1 MKYPLKVHL
10 EMALLNSLEDGGS
23 LNHYSVVG
31 TRGTYRAHGNEAC
44 SAGIRSE
51 VKVGTPEYVVMKT
64 IYNYR
69 NRGTKFN
76 KEYLNWLLT
85 SSPLSHIYL
94 TESVEELEELGSIVI
109 DCKTPANLL
118 IIAMQAFRY
127 LWEFPFFINTWEKL
141 VELGL
146 DPDYAFVA
154 VHHTSL
160 KGELS
165 SIGGGNSNHHIFPST
180 IPAKTLL
187 RFKELSL
194 AREEPPFSSA
204 FKYEGVQY
212 TWKSSG
218 VSLHEA
224 LSRNI
229 MKGKGKVDHAFG
241 SSEVTKVDNPYEQL
255 FNAVKYILE
264 EL

>member
-10 EMALLNSLEDGGS
+10 EMDLLNSLEDGNT

-31 TRGTYRAHGNEAC
+31 TKGTYRAHGKEVC
-44 SAGIRSE
+44 SAGIRSK
-51 VKVGTPEYVVMKT
+51 VTVGTPEYVVMKT
-64 IYNYR
+64 IHRY
-69 NRGTKFN
+69 GDSATKFN

-94 TESVEELEELGSIVI
+94 TESVEELEELGSVVI
-109 DCKTPANLL
+109 DCNIPANLL

-154 VHHTSL
+154 VHLTSL

-165 SIGGGNSNHHIFPST
+165 LGANGNSNHHIFSSSMS
-180 IPAKTLL
+180 AKTLL
-187 RFKELSL
+187 HFKELSL
-194 AREEPPFSSA
+194 DVKERSFSVA
-204 FKYEGVQY
+204 CKYEGVQH
-212 TWKSSG
+212 TWSSSG
-218 VSLHEA
+218 VSLYEA
-224 LSRNI
+224 LSSNVL
-229 MKGKGKVDHAFG
+229 KGKAEVNHAFG
-241 SSEVTKVDNPYEQL
+241 SSEVDKVDNPYEQL
-255 FNAVKYILE
+255 FKAVKSVLG